1 MSYFCSTIDNMKHP
15 RNILQASAMH
25 ACLQIAERSRYYL
38 IALSLLASL
47 TAVTVLYAQSPIST
61 AAAMEQ
67 QGMVNV
73 QLLDSTIHVSL
84 MYSRPDNFTGT
95 VLYTDLRDA
104 YLHPKAVEALLKA
117 QKRLRQLRP
126 DLSIIVFDA
135 ARPMSIQQKMWD
147 KVKGTS
153 KYFYVSNPANG
164 GGMHNYGLAVDISLC
179 NAATGDTIPMGTTID
194 HMSPLSHITDEPSLV
209 SNGLISPEAL
219 ANRQLLRSV
228 MTYAG
233 FKPLATE
240 WWHFNL
246 VSRAVARKYYNV
258 IK

>member
-1 MSYFCSTIDNMKHP
+1 MSYFCSTIPNMKHP
-15 RNILQASAMH
+15 T
-25 ACLQIAERSRYYL
+25 L
-38 IALSLLASL
+38 ILSLLVL
-47 TAVTVLYAQSPIST
+47 LPLVTTAYAQSPIST
-61 AAAMEQ
+61 ATAMEQ

-95 VLYTDLRDA
+95 VLYTDLHDA
-104 YLHPKAVEALLKA
+104 YLHPKAAEALLKA
-117 QKRLRQLRP
+117 QKRLHELRP

-179 NAATGDTIPMGTTID
+179 NAATGDTIPMGTLID
-194 HMSPLSHITDEPSLV
+194 HMSPLSHITDEASLV
-209 SNGLISPEAL
+209 ARGLISSEVL
-219 ANRQLLRSV
+219 SNRLLLRSV

-233 FKPLATE
+233 FKPLNTE

-246 VSRAVARKYYNV
+246 VSRAVARKYYNLL
-258 IK
+258 K